1 MKKIS
6 EILVPVVAI
15 VLGSMLALWLL
26 FRSIPFLVLLLVPL
40 LVIIPTRVSLGA
52 KYWPSNG
59 WDGIIS
65 QVGGAL
71 VFFFGFSL
79 SILTVLGMFIKIF
92 DQYKDSVVMFGL
104 SAIAIN
110 FVICNYLVA
119 KRSVDEEQ
127 KKKVSDLD
135 SDKSWMSRSQKTPQS

>member
-1 MKKIS
+1 MFILAPKSMKKIS

-15 VLGSMLALWLL
+15 FLGSMLALWLL

-59 WDGIIS
+59 WGGIIS
-65 QVGGAL
+65 QIGGAL

-79 SILTVLGMFIKIF
+79 SILTVLGIFIKIF
-92 DQYKDSVVMFGL
+92 DQYKESVVML
-104 SAIAIN
+104 CVSALAIN

-119 KRSVDEEQ
+119 KWSVDEEQ
-127 KKKVSDLD
+127 EKKISSLG
-135 SDKSWMSRSQKTPQS
+135 SDK